1 MIKIVTDS
9 VASIPADV
17 VRERDIEV
25 VSLYVNRDGREYRET
40 DMDVDA
46 FYEDIYDMIE
56 QPPTSSQPSLHALE
70 AIFDR
75 AAEARDEVLGIFLSS
90 KMSGTFESA
99 VSSARACKERY
110 EQFRC
115 TLVDSTS
122 NCGDEMFAVLDA
134 ADARDNGADLE
145 GCAAAVA
152 ASHVAAVSSETH
164 LFMDFAVCSERCKKR
179 AKEGAKEI
187 DGGSPRPIR
196 DAACE
201 GTHASLARAAGLREA
216 KLRPAALSREP
227 VQKRHLRRIR
237 QFVKTAVGARRSCGP
252 PIPDGIEPFG
262 GQRRSLLG
270 TKPAEGTHSQ
280 ELRASAAGGFGPPTS
295 STSNGTRLS
304 RVFRPRIAAFILFE
318 RTDAR

>member
-1 MIKIVTDS
+1 VIKIVTDS

-99 VSSARACKERY
+99 VRSARACKERY

-145 GCAAAVA
+145 GCAAAATDAVA
-152 ASHVAAVSSETH
+152 ASR
-164 LFMDFAVCSERCKKR
+164 FIFAPE
-179 AKEGAKEI
+179 
-187 DGGSPRPIR
+187 
-196 DAACE
+196 
-201 GTHASLARAAGLREA
+201 SLAFLKAGGRIGGASALLGGLLQISPVLTVADWETTTLAKVRTWKKTLARMVDVFKEDIGACGLKRVVVHYIGSASPAVAWAREA
-216 KLRPAALSREP
+216 IEP
-227 VQKRHLRRIR
+227 VVGRAVDVLPVSPVIGVH
-237 QFVKTAVGARRSCGP
+237 VGPAVGLAYECERPVPGKLTAPAS
-252 PIPDGIEPFG
+252 ELLF
-262 GQRRSLLG
+262 SL
-270 TKPAEGTHSQ
+270 
-280 ELRASAAGGFGPPTS
+280 
-295 STSNGTRLS
+295 
-304 RVFRPRIAAFILFE
+304 
-318 RTDAR
+318 